1 MFVCLGFGHF
11 ILFVYFFPWPR
22 SSKGQ
27 RMGNSL
33 RTSIFPL
40 PTPLRGCRSVL
51 EIVFLWDSVRCLSVL
66 DLVIL
71 FYLFISFLGREAQK
85 VREWGVNSLK
95 TSIFLLPTPLRG
107 CRSLLEIVFL

>member
-22 SSKGQ
+22 SSKGP
-27 RMGNSL
+27 
-33 RTSIFPL
+33 F
-40 PTPLRGCRSVL
+40 
-51 EIVFLWDSVRCLSVL
+51 
-66 DLVIL
+66 
-71 FYLFISFLGREAQK
+71 
-85 VREWGVNSLK
+85 EWGVNSLK